1 MVESRPKPLLQ
12 VSKVK
17 KVTVKLPQDLKDSLP
32 VKILNDGYNMRQKSK
47 WVVEAVRSL
56 LLSNKE
62 WEGALLS
69 ETIVR
74 ADAQDVFS
82 IPSGVVTLMN
92 REAHRVAMENPSL
105 NANQSTIIRAAINRR
120 LLGFFQLIE

>member
-12 VSKVK
+12 ISKVK